1 MFVVFLHDYINNS
14 LKFAVTMCGTSLTTI
29 VNCIFNYQTMHI
41 QLGIPPP
48 WTKWEICLF
57 TCA

>member
-14 LKFAVTMCGTSLTTI
+14 LKFEVNFLSCMTMCGTSLTTI

-48 WTKWEICLF
+48 
-57 TCA
+57 